1 VQVALSIQAGK
12 MLPSTILRK
21 LGTDSRKSRLYQAF
35 RELGRVVRTV
45 FLLEYISNQPLR
57 EQIQASTN
65 KAEAYNGFS
74 KWLFFGGDGVIA
86 ENDPEEQEKRI
97 KYNGLLAGALVM
109 QNVVD
114 MTNGLQALARE
125 GYQVTREQVATFS
138 PYLTRHVKRFGDYVI
153 DLAAIPQPLD
163 GRMPDLG

>member
-1 VQVALSIQAGK
+1 
-12 MLPSTILRK
+12 M
-21 LGTDSRKSRLYQAF
+21 
-35 RELGRVVRTV
+35 RTV
-45 FLLEYISNQPLR
+45 FLLEYISNLPLR
-57 EQIQASTN
+57 ERIRASTN

-74 KWLFFGGDGVIA
+74 KWLFVGGDGIIA

-109 QNVVD
+109 WNVGD

-125 GYQVTREQVATFS
+125 GYQATREQVATFS
-138 PYLTRHVKRFGDYVI
+138 PYLTRPVKRFGDYVI
-153 DLAAIPQPLD
+153 DLGNIPQPLD